1 MALTE
6 SMDMLVYELFDV
18 VRDEKKCKLSLHRTI
33 PEIELDNRLGVI
45 ISLRG
50 SSDGLFL
57 FVLDLTKFVIRV
69 LNSLEETLNE
79 PLQNQIRQ
87 DRA

>member
-1 MALTE
+1 M
-6 SMDMLVYELFDV
+6 YELFDV

-33 PEIELDNRLGVI
+33 PEIKLDNRLGVE

-57 FVLDLTKFVIRV
+57 FVLDLGKFNKSVVIRV

>member
-1 MALTE
+1 M
-6 SMDMLVYELFDV
+6 YELFDV
-18 VRDEKKCKLSLHRTI
+18 VRDEKKCKLSLHHDRTI
-33 PEIELDNRLGVI
+33 PEIKLDNRLGVE

-57 FVLDLTKFVIRV
+57 FVLDLGKFNKSVVIRV

-79 PLQNQIRQ
+79 Q